1 MTGRV
6 STPIWKRGL
15 VSQNH
20 EPTGVGTKK
29 KPKLWQ
35 KPEGP
40 SYNLRGQ
47 KTEEVHMQYQV
58 LVENVADEMFSATV
72 LGVPDC
78 VAEGSTEEEA
88 LNNATSLLKA
98 RLAKGDLF
106 KIEVDELS
114 SPVSANPWLE
124 VNGSLRDDPTFDDFM
139 AEISNNRQENDTGE
153 SEQ

>member
-1 MTGRV
+1 
-6 STPIWKRGL
+6 
-15 VSQNH
+15 
-20 EPTGVGTKK
+20 
-29 KPKLWQ
+29 
-35 KPEGP
+35 
-40 SYNLRGQ
+40 
-47 KTEEVHMQYQV
+47 MQYQV

-88 LNNATSLLKA
+88 LNNATRLLKA

-124 VNGSLRDDPTFDDFM
+124 INGSLRDDPTFDDFM
-139 AEISNNRQENDTGE
+139 TEISSHRQENDTGE
-153 SEQ
+153 LEQ